1 ANVTAMIDHMAPHNQ
16 GAIAFSWLPLSHDMG
31 LIGTCL
37 TILASMGPPWRS
49 RRLVL
54 MPPERM
60 VARPSRWLQACSE
73 IGATVTGAPNF
84 PVAPLAATARA
95 GPAGV
100 DLRRLKVLIVGSE
113 PIAPATLQRFGQAM
127 APLGF
132 DELALCPAYGMA
144 EASLAVTM
152 VPPDQRWR

>member
-1 ANVTAMIDHMAPHNQ
+1 
-16 GAIAFSWLPLSHDMG
+16 LSHDMG

-49 RRLVL
+49 RRLAL

-73 IGATVTGAPNF
+73 LGVTVSCAPGF
-84 PVAPLAATARA
+84 ALDLVLAHGRCAPAAL
-95 GPAGV
+95 
-100 DLRRLKVLIVGSE
+100 DLRPMKVLIVGSE
-113 PIAPATLQRFGQAM
+113 PIAPGTLGRFGAAM

-132 DELALCPAYGMA
+132 DERALCPAYGMA
-144 EASLAVTM
+144 EASLGVTM
-152 VPPDQRWR
+152 VRPLERWRTEAHGADGPPVVSCGVPLRG